1 LQIYHF
7 KKNRPN
13 ILLATLA
20 RLIYLPSNFRLYDR
34 VKMSESTTNSTITDG
49 SLLEISDAQLEGSD
63 NEQENGELSS
73 DGGSPKIL
81 SPNSSIKVGAEYG
94 EPKKKK
100 YKKLGKK
107 YVSPL
112 LGK

>member
-1 LQIYHF
+1 
-7 KKNRPN
+7 
-13 ILLATLA
+13 
-20 RLIYLPSNFRLYDR
+20 
-34 VKMSESTTNSTITDG
+34 MSESTTSSTITDG
-49 SLLEISDAQLEGSD
+49 SLLEISDPQLEGSD
-63 NEQENGELSS
+63 NEQDNNGEVSS

-107 YVSPL
+107 YVSP
-112 LGK
+112 

>member
-1 LQIYHF
+1 
-7 KKNRPN
+7 
-13 ILLATLA
+13 
-20 RLIYLPSNFRLYDR
+20 

-107 YVSPL
+107 IRDWRCNWKRRSCNGAQRP
-112 LGK
+112 

>member
-1 LQIYHF
+1 
-7 KKNRPN
+7 
-13 ILLATLA
+13 
-20 RLIYLPSNFRLYDR
+20 
-34 VKMSESTTNSTITDG
+34 MSESTTNSTITDG

>member
-1 LQIYHF
+1 MERLLSGI
-7 KKNRPN
+7 NN
-13 ILLATLA
+13 II
-20 RLIYLPSNFRLYDR
+20 LIPDIWSW
-34 VKMSESTTNSTITDG
+34 KMSESTTNSTITDG

-63 NEQENGELSS
+63 NEQENNGEQSS
-73 DGGSPKIL
+73 DGGSPKVL

-107 YVSPL
+107 YVSPSQSN
-112 LGK
+112 

>member
-1 LQIYHF
+1 M
-7 KKNRPN
+7 N
-13 ILLATLA
+13 
-20 RLIYLPSNFRLYDR
+20 
-34 VKMSESTTNSTITDG
+34 ESMTNSTVTDG
-49 SLLEISDAQLEGSD
+49 SLLEISDVQLEGSD
-63 NEQENGELSS
+63 NEQENNGEVFS

-107 YVSPL
+107 YVSN
-112 LGK
+112 